1 MNRRGF
7 HKILALGLFDILLT
21 FPSTLVNLLV
31 DTVRDDGV
39 ATFWPGWRAAHSN
52 FSSVSTSTSE
62 EWKSVGFGVIL
73 GIKFGQWNYPA
84 FAIMFFALFGL
95 TENNRVWYRNI
106 FWKMLKPF
114 GFLPHLKPKSSAIA
128 FGSGPVSDSGVLA
141 TMTTWVPWTIANAFS
156 EADSFHFRT
165 DYLSAQEAVN
175 RRWFLTTR
183 QK

>member
-1 MNRRGF
+1 MRLYSSFTFYPLIGLKPARLIWTYFNHRELDEALASGSPLNRRGF

-39 ATFWPGWRAAHSN
+39 ATFWSGWRAAHSN

-141 TMTTWVPWTIANAFS
+141 TMTT
-156 EADSFHFRT
+156 
-165 DYLSAQEAVN
+165 
-175 RRWFLTTR
+175 
-183 QK
+183 